1 LRRLVAWLIEARS
14 ARMVLAIGIGLIVAD
29 LVVLGPFSYYK
40 MHDNGEFLVAI
51 LRAVARNFPDLGLLY
66 PNGMAGVDR
75 VAQGAF
81 GGLDAL
87 LFWLL
92 PDWLALQLMTVA
104 MIAACG
110 LFTYR
115 LGIDHFDGTPLMAAL
130 AGIVAG
136 WAVGTAELHQYSM
149 ALTPGLVWGVES
161 IRRDG
166 KDRRAYIVLGALIL
180 WYATTAHIQFLL
192 LVHGPVLF
200 LWLTVVFPTARPR
213 AWIAA
218 LAVLAVPVLLR
229 LQDLVAAALFSPQSH
244 RLNWTA
250 EPAPSWLEMATYP
263 WYLPE
268 IVVAAVLVS
277 GALATPGRRGLVLR
291 LLALAGFLQISLILA
306 PWLKSQIVDWLPVLN
321 GVNVGR
327 AAAAAGVMWAVA
339 LAATPLPSIA
349 QPRRRAALLAGAAAT
364 LVFLIGQE
372 KLSRA
377 EEYVRLGNFV
387 ANFHSNQLERL
398 ADRIAGDMSFPRVEP
413 IKVTPMLLQGYGLE
427 TLGGYFTLFTE
438 RYQRYWNVMNA
449 PLARTDP
456 DAFAKMEG
464 WGNRLLLHARRP
476 DPQSALADYADH
488 DLISLAGVRYIVSK
502 NPLSD
507 PQLTLLEGPSSPWD
521 GLSNA
526 DKLVVNLKAN
536 FTGFERFYI
545 YENPRALPRFF
556 VPGRLDLMPDVDS
569 VLRALAERGL
579 DDLTAAAPALATDW
593 RSPPP
598 AQDIRGR
605 VLAVRRSVDAYRLN
619 VDFPSAGVLAAS
631 LGYSPWWHANLVA
644 DDGSRVPLTVAPLYH
659 AFVGIA
665 VPRGTGTVEIL
676 YMPPHRLGGAP

>member
-1 LRRLVAWLIEARS
+1 
-14 ARMVLAIGIGLIVAD
+14 
-29 LVVLGPFSYYK
+29 
-40 MHDNGEFLVAI
+40 
-51 LRAVARNFPDLGLLY
+51 
-66 PNGMAGVDR
+66 
-75 VAQGAF
+75 
-81 GGLDAL
+81 
-87 LFWLL
+87 
-92 PDWLALQLMTVA
+92 
-104 MIAACG
+104 
-110 LFTYR
+110 
-115 LGIDHFDGTPLMAAL
+115 
-130 AGIVAG
+130 
-136 WAVGTAELHQYSM
+136 
-149 ALTPGLVWGVES
+149 
-161 IRRDG
+161 
-166 KDRRAYIVLGALIL
+166 
-180 WYATTAHIQFLL
+180 
-192 LVHGPVLF
+192 
-200 LWLTVVFPTARPR
+200 
-213 AWIAA
+213 
-218 LAVLAVPVLLR
+218 
-229 LQDLVAAALFSPQSH
+229 
-244 RLNWTA
+244 
-250 EPAPSWLEMATYP
+250 
-263 WYLPE
+263 
-268 IVVAAVLVS
+268 
-277 GALATPGRRGLVLR
+277 
-291 LLALAGFLQISLILA
+291 
-306 PWLKSQIVDWLPVLN
+306 
-321 GVNVGR
+321 
-327 AAAAAGVMWAVA
+327 
-339 LAATPLPSIA
+339 
-349 QPRRRAALLAGAAAT
+349 
-364 LVFLIGQE
+364 
-372 KLSRA
+372 
-377 EEYVRLGNFV
+377 
-387 ANFHSNQLERL
+387 
-398 ADRIAGDMSFPRVEP
+398 VEP

-464 WGNRLLLHARRP
+464 WGNRLLLTRGQP